1 MPYIKKSE
9 LNFKNEK
16 IEHYKKEIDIL
27 EKFVQYVYH
36 HNGRLFY
43 DAKYFMK
50 KNYGEEVDSPYES
63 IFDKEEPRESKI
75 KLKEYSIYKNQ

>member
-16 IEHYKKEIDIL
+16 IEHYEKEIDIL

-43 DAKYFMK
+43 DANYFMK
-50 KNYGEEVDSPYES
+50 KNYGEKVDSPYES
-63 IFDKEEPRESKI
+63 IFDEEEPRELKI